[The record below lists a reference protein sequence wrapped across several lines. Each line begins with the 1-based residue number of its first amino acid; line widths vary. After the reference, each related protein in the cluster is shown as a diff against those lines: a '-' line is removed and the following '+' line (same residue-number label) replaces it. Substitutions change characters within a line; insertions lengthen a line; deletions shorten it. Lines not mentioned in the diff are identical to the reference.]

1 MSRPQGL
8 VALLFGIAMMPTA
21 GCAPRDASPDG
32 NRHTMPK
39 AVRMAVVELSP
50 NPQPTVYSAI
60 IAPNAQVDLT
70 FRVSG
75 YVVYLQQARG
85 GDGRVRPLEP
95 GAAVVSGMTLARIRA
110 NDYQAVAN
118 KALGARDESNAGI
131 AAAESQL
138 ADAQA
143 GLAQAELDFGRVG
156 ALWEQ
161 ESVTKP
167 TFDASKTKLDIA
179 RAKVGAAT
187 AGVEAARQR
196 AASASAQL
204 QEAQIAL
211 GDTALRAPLSGTLL
225 ERRVEIGNLVTA
237 GTPAFTVA
245 DLRSVKARFNV
256 PDTALRNFR
265 DGQTL
270 KLGVDAFA
278 DQRFEGRVLSVAAAA
293 DPRARSF
300 EVIVAVANPGLKLRS
315 GMIASIQAAE
325 DTTQVRHPQ
334 IPIDALVHDPTTD
347 RYLAYTTDQKDG
359 RTIAK
364 AIPIRPGPI
373 AGNQVLILDGLT
385 AGQRIIVSGA
395 NLVRPGDVVKEI
407 Q

>member
-1 MSRPQGL
+1 MSRPQAL
-8 VALLFGIAMMPTA
+8 VAVVLGIATMSTA
-21 GCAPRDASPDG
+21 RCGPRDGSSDDG
-32 NRHTMPK
+32 LHGMPK
-39 AVRMAVVELSP
+39 AVRMAVVELSD
-50 NPQPTVYSAI
+50 NPQPTKYSAI
-60 IAPNAQVDLT
+60 IAPNAQVDLA
-70 FRVSG
+70 FRIPG

-95 GAAVVSGMTLARIRA
+95 GAAVVSGMILARIRV

-118 KALGARDESNAGI
+118 KALGARDESTAGI
-131 AAAESQL
+131 AAAESKLVETQ
-138 ADAQA
+138 AD
-143 GLAQAELDFGRVG
+143 LAQAELDFGRVG

-167 TFDASKTKLDIA
+167 VFDASKTRLDTA

-187 AGVEAARQR
+187 AAVEAARQR

-211 GDTALRAPLSGTLL
+211 GDTELRAPLSGTLL
-225 ERRVEIGNLVTA
+225 ERRVEVGNLVTA

-245 DLRSVKARFNV
+245 DLRFVKARFNV
-256 PDTALRNFR
+256 PDTALHSFR

-270 KLGVDAFA
+270 VLGVDAFA
-278 DQRFEGRVLSVAAAA
+278 DERFEGRVLSVAAAA

-300 EVIVAVANPGLKLRS
+300 EINVAVANPGLKLRS

-325 DTTQVRHPQ
+325 DTTQVRHPR

-347 RYLAYTTDQKDG
+347 RYLAYTAEQKDG
-359 RTIAK
+359 RAIAK

-395 NLVRPGDVVKEI
+395 NLLRPGDVVKEI